1 MIESNV
7 ITKFIGNWEDAR
19 YKTNAFIGNKKS
31 FEKDFCEELRANRS
45 DALIVRL
52 EEYLDIGEL
61 NWSSS
66 KLSKMTLKQFDE
78 ERKIIE
84 EKLNSIKDELK
95 LSNDSDAIEQCY
107 TFDGQFKEKIIKP
120 FMDNKEALAEQS
132 QAWIRFCIKDIQ
144 RFCILPEFVIARVDD
159 ETILLDTKDGKLW
172 QKGTEKVND
181 TVFEPVMVGKIE
193 YPDYYEGVINALL
206 DICPVKLVTEQPEQ
220 AKVIPKKES
229 IGYRLARTF
238 F

>member
-1 MIESNV
+1 VIESNV

-95 LSNDSDAIEQCY
+95 LSNDLDE
-107 TFDGQFKEKIIKP
+107 FKEKIVKP

-144 RFCILPEFVIARVDD
+144 RFCALPEIVTAQIND
-159 ETILLDTKDGKLW
+159 ETILLDTKEGKLW

-181 TVFEPVMVGKIE
+181 TVFEPVMVDELE

-206 DICPVKLVTEQPEQ
+206 DICPVKLVMEQQEQ
-220 AKVIPKKES
+220 AKVIPKNES
-229 IGYRLARTF
+229 MGHRLARTF